1 MRRRAS
7 TWTRALFA
15 CALFALVAARRALA
29 SDYYAALGV
38 SRGAEES
45 QIKRAYRKLALRYH
59 PDKNPNDESAKKKF
73 TEISQAYEVLSDKEK
88 RSIYD
93 RYGED
98 GVKQHEQSGGRG
110 GGGAQDIFSQFFGGG
125 GPFGGFG
132 GFGGGQEE
140 PETPKGTT
148 IKVDLAMTV
157 KEIYLGATAPVTREK
172 LVTKS
177 ARGTRKCNCR
187 QKLVT
192 RQVGPGMYQQ
202 YTEQTCEDCPN
213 VKLVRERTDLK
224 VEVDPG
230 VPVGHEILFFEEG
243 DAMIDGDPGD
253 LLFVVHTL
261 EDKENRITRVGKSDL
276 HMTYEI
282 TLVEALNGFSKIFKH
297 YDGHD
302 VVIARTGVTVPFDK
316 MTLKGEGLPKH
327 NQFKKFGD
335 MFITFQ
341 VQFPASLDQKQRD
354 VVSKTFA
361 TSKFVEVGKVVV

>member
-1 MRRRAS
+1 MRRRARAS
-7 TWTRALFA
+7 TRGAFA
-15 CALFALVAARRALA
+15 CVLFALLAAVCARA

-45 QIKRAYRKLALRYH
+45 QIKRAYRKLALKYH
-59 PDKNPNDESAKKKF
+59 PDKNPNDERAKKKF

-132 GFGGGQEE
+132 GFGGEQEE

-148 IKVDLAMTV
+148 IKVDLGMTV

-192 RQVGPGMYQQ
+192 
-202 YTEQTCEDCPN
+202 
-213 VKLVRERTDLK
+213 L
-224 VEVDPG
+224 
-230 VPVGHEILFFEEG
+230 
-243 DAMIDGDPGD
+243 
-253 LLFVVHTL
+253 
-261 EDKENRITRVGKSDL
+261 
-276 HMTYEI
+276 
-282 TLVEALNGFSKIFKH
+282 
-297 YDGHD
+297 
-302 VVIARTGVTVPFDK
+302 
-316 MTLKGEGLPKH
+316 
-327 NQFKKFGD
+327 
-335 MFITFQ
+335 
-341 VQFPASLDQKQRD
+341 SLIHI
-354 VVSKTFA
+354 
-361 TSKFVEVGKVVV
+361 